1 MDPRLKKVA
10 KELMSELGREGAI
23 QLLITEDDGWVKEE
37 IEKVCL
43 GLSTGPQF
51 RGHVLLALRKELF
64 EDQVVLRS
72 ALELYRDREVLK
84 TGIRSLDLLLGGDG
98 IGIGADGQLIEFT
111 GRAGA
116 GKSQLCMQLAL
127 MSGAPREFGGL
138 ENGCVY
144 INTEGSFPVSRMLEI
159 ETGLREKLELR
170 MDYQGSSLS
179 DKVIVERCR
188 SADSLISLCSYRLP
202 WLLEQSSAR
211 VVIVDSVAAP
221 LRFNSDRSARSGSV
235 RDSLLFQLVKALRTV
250 ARKFKALVLLTN
262 QVTDVFIEAYQ
273 ERAGAMRLR
282 GSLRPF
288 APALGIFWSSYM
300 SARYLLRAD
309 PHQQSSSKCSAR
321 QANLLERNSRLSLV
335 KQESRNQAAS
345 SQLEFLSRT
354 TQRVVSATLNFIR
367 TTRATLAAAPCSR
380 SVIARP

>member
-170 MDYQGSSLS
+170 MDYQGGREFSRVEDAGDETGLREKLELRMDYQGSSLS

-202 WLLEQSSAR
+202 WLLEQSRAR

-273 ERAGAMRLR
+273 ERAGGDEVARVASTFR
-282 GSLRPF
+282 T
-288 APALGIFWSSYM
+288 
-300 SARYLLRAD
+300 SAWD
-309 PHQQSSSKCSAR
+309 
-321 QANLLERNSRLSLV
+321 LLEQLHVRQIFAKGGPTSTKFIEVLSSPSKPTGKKLALV
-335 KQESRNQAAS
+335 VGQAG
-345 SQLEFLSRT
+345 
-354 TQRVVSATLNFIR
+354 VSEPGSELPA
-367 TTRATLAAAPCSR
+367 
-380 SVIARP
+380 